1 MSKVVVTFRFF
12 FIYMKEFSKVTS
24 VFVDFLPP
32 HTNFFK
38 KRSSGMKF
46 FLESNLPGNP
56 ILAEKKP
63 QYVPPNGRYVAGNI
77 GHQRI
82 LAKMGPKFTQN
93 FQHLLN

>member
-1 MSKVVVTFRFF
+1 
-12 FIYMKEFSKVTS
+12 MKI
-24 VFVDFLPP
+24 
-32 HTNFFK
+32 
-38 KRSSGMKF
+38 

-56 ILAEKKP
+56 ILAEKKS

-82 LAKMGPKFTQN
+82 WAKMGPKFTQI